1 MNTTNNQTSTYN
13 ATDLRF
19 RLGEIL
25 DELERKSA
33 PILIISRSRP
43 KAWLYPYE
51 DKNLTDDFFDRWQK
65 TALPKYKTIKAKKLI
80 AFIRKDRE
88 RK

>member
-19 RLGEIL
+19 RLGAIL
-25 DELERKSA
+25 EELDRKSA

-51 DKNLTDDFFDRWQK
+51 DRNLTNGFFDRWQK
-65 TALPKYKTIKAKKLI
+65 MALPKYMNIKAKKLI
-80 AFIRKDRE
+80 TLIRKDRE